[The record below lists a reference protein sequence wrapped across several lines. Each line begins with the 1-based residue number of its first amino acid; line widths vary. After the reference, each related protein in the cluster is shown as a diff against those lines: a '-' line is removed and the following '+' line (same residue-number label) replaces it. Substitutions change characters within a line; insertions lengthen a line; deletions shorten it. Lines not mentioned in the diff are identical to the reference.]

1 MKSVYIL
8 NDIESSFNDINEMVM
23 GLNRAADSQNNWIN
37 AALINSST
45 ELISVYQVMLNSA
58 KAEAAEDD
66 ENGNGNTS
74 PLERLAT
81 TVNASFKLSLND
93 KNMDLRYSKR
103 NDIYFFLG
111 NLIKIYYKLG
121 KLELAKSVEKAL
133 KGTRNELPPL
143 DDPEPVKKKYA
154 VTYLYYSALLSLDD
168 SNFVDTEEKLV
179 NALNLVSYYSEPKYI
194 TKQTEKMLMILIPL
208 RLLNNHLLPSAL
220 TWEKFPNLKYV
231 YRDTIFKAIIA
242 GDVKSFERYQ
252 HMFQI
257 ILLKRHL
264 YLLFENLKNLC
275 YLQLIK
281 KISTIY
287 ADLNSNAANSHI
299 VPLSAYQVG
308 LEYASTWKLDSTG
321 QILPLDPEKL
331 HQHHL
336 HEIECILANLIFQG
350 KIKGYISHSNKCI
363 VLSKTNAFPI
373 QLIRL

>member
-194 TKQTEKMLMILIPL
+194 TKQTEKMLMILIP
-208 RLLNNHLLPSAL
+208 SGFL
-220 TWEKFPNLKYV
+220 T
-231 YRDTIFKAIIA
+231 II
-242 GDVKSFERYQ
+242 S
-252 HMFQI
+252 
-257 ILLKRHL
+257 
-264 YLLFENLKNLC
+264 
-275 YLQLIK
+275 
-281 KISTIY
+281 
-287 ADLNSNAANSHI
+287 
-299 VPLSAYQVG
+299 YQV
-308 LEYASTWKLDSTG
+308 L
-321 QILPLDPEKL
+321 
-331 HQHHL
+331 
-336 HEIECILANLIFQG
+336 
-350 KIKGYISHSNKCI
+350 
-363 VLSKTNAFPI
+363 
-373 QLIRL
+373 